1 MRHHTFGI
9 LLFTGLVAAFVST
22 VGVVEAQKPKT
33 TNDGVFTDAQA
44 ARGKAIYEQRCTTCH
59 GSTLEGVEMAPPL
72 TGSEFEGNWNKA
84 QLSDLFD
91 RIRVTMPADEP
102 GSLGR
107 QKSADVTSY
116 ILSFNKFKS
125 GATEMPLESEVLRSI
140 TIVRE

>member
-1 MRHHTFGI
+1 MRHLTFAT
-9 LLFTGLVAAFVST
+9 LLFAGLVTT
-22 VGVVEAQKPKT
+22 VGTVVAQKPKT
-33 TNDGVFTDAQA
+33 TNDGVYTDAQA
-44 ARGKAIYEQRCTTCH
+44 ARGKAIYQERCSTCH

-72 TGSEFEGNWNKA
+72 TGSEFEGNWNKS

-102 GSLGR
+102 GALGR
-107 QKSADVTSY
+107 QKSADVTAY

-125 GATEMPLESEVLRSI
+125 GATELPLESEVLRAI